1 VAFVSPTYFAD
12 ESIVGGG
19 ERWPLN
25 LAISLTTP
33 ESGWTVDFISF
44 GAAGRSEKLTS
55 QVTLTLLETG
65 TEDLHIGPG
74 TLDGMSWQ
82 LPTLLDTAD
91 LVHVHQPLTRSGEAA
106 ILIAKALGKPLCIT
120 DYGGR
125 SSNLGAS
132 LGMLTLADAVICSS
146 RFGASILPHAR
157 RVDIVPG
164 GVDAS
169 FFVPGKPTEHRG
181 HLLYAGRILPHKGV
195 DRIIEALPPRL
206 PLVVCG
212 RPDNEEYFELLVELA
227 QGKAVE
233 FVIDADDVRLRHL
246 YQHAWATIL
255 PSVYRDRFGTTYEQ
269 PELMG
274 LTALESMSCATPVVV
289 SDVGA
294 LPEFVEHGVTGL
306 IASSDE
312 ALREAMISMCTER
325 GTSITMG
332 LAARE
337 RIVDS
342 YSMEVVASRVG
353 HIYRE
358 VLVGYA
364 TSSL

>member
-1 VAFVSPTYFAD
+1 
-12 ESIVGGG
+12 
-19 ERWPLN
+19 
-25 LAISLTTP
+25 
-33 ESGWTVDFISF
+33 
-44 GAAGRSEKLTS
+44 
-55 QVTLTLLETG
+55 
-65 TEDLHIGPG
+65 
-74 TLDGMSWQ
+74 
-82 LPTLLDTAD
+82 
-91 LVHVHQPLTRSGEAA
+91 
-106 ILIAKALGKPLCIT
+106 
-120 DYGGR
+120 
-125 SSNLGAS
+125 
-132 LGMLTLADAVICSS
+132 
-146 RFGASILPHAR
+146 
-157 RVDIVPG
+157 
-164 GVDAS
+164 
-169 FFVPGKPTEHRG
+169 
-181 HLLYAGRILPHKGV
+181 
-195 DRIIEALPPRL
+195 
-206 PLVVCG
+206 
-212 RPDNEEYFELLVELA
+212 
-227 QGKAVE
+227 
-233 FVIDADDVRLRHL
+233 
-246 YQHAWATIL
+246 
-255 PSVYRDRFGTTYEQ
+255 
-269 PELMG
+269 MG